1 MTFAMKNM
9 HSKIEKTNS
18 IKEKNKCCLNL
29 KKHKICKKF
38 CCNLSNENKIFSFS
52 SNNFSKKI
60 VKVKIFSFVDISENY
75 SKILENKNLIKNTS
89 PPNIKRKIKYFS
101 YLNLVKIIKSN
112 T

>member
-1 MTFAMKNM
+1 MMAFAMQSWMDSKMMQKMNCN
-9 HSKIEKTNS
+9 HSKKDC
-18 IKEKNKCCLNL
+18 K
-29 KKHKICKKF
+29 KICHNSDLKIKLTTF
-38 CCNLSNENKIFSFS
+38 SN
-52 SNNFSKKI
+52 NNFSKKI